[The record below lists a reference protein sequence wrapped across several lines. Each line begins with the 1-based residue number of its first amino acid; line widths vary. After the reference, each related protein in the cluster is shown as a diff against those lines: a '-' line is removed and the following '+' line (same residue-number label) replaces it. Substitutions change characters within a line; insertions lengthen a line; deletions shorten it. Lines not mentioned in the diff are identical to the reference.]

1 MGGPTADNPR
11 GVAENARIVSGVRA
25 VKALGSSVGRVPI
38 PVVGALRLVGAREPD
53 PNARVTRLPAAAAG
67 RPGAMRRK
75 APQRR
80 N

>member
-1 MGGPTADNPR
+1 VGGPVVDNPP
-11 GVAENARIVSGVRA
+11 GVAENARIVNGVRA
-25 VKALGSSVGRVPI
+25 VKALGSSVGRAAI
-38 PVVGALRLVGAREPD
+38 PVVGALRPVAAREPD
-53 PNARVTRLPAAAAG
+53 PNAPVIRLPAPAGG